1 MLSHAVVVRAV
12 VIVGTVVVTT
22 GLGWG
27 GARVVFA
34 RTVTGEVQ
42 GGTATPAVN
51 PRAEA
56 VNAFNK
62 RIASYVDLR
71 KKAESGMPELTET
84 DDPGK
89 ITEREKTLG
98 DAIRKLRATAK
109 AGDLFGKEMT
119 PLILEIIRAD
129 WKRRSAADRAAFLET
144 MEKPFVPRVNMRYPV
159 GQPLMTF
166 SPTLLK
172 QLQELPEDLEY
183 RFVGRDLI
191 LRDVKANIIVD
202 VIRHAIPPTRP
213 S

>member
-1 MLSHAVVVRAV
+1 MLSHAVVVRVVGIAV
-12 VIVGTVVVTT
+12 TIGTVVATT
-22 GLGWG
+22 GWGAG
-27 GARVVFA
+27 GA
-34 RTVTGEVQ
+34 Q
-42 GGTATPAVN
+42 AVN
-51 PRAEA
+51 ARAEA
-56 VNAFNK
+56 VSAFNK

-89 ITEREKTLG
+89 ITAREQALG

-119 PLILEIIRAD
+119 PLILEIIRTE
-129 WKRRSAADRAAFLET
+129 WKKRSAADRAAFLET

-166 SPTLLK
+166 QPTLLK
-172 QLQELPEDLEY
+172 LLQELPEDLEY

-191 LRDVKANIIVD
+191 LRDAKANIIVD

>member
-12 VIVGTVVVTT
+12 VTLAVTV
-22 GLGWG
+22 GLGWVVP
-27 GARVVFA
+27 RVALA
-34 RTVTGEVQ
+34 RTVDAQ
-42 GGTATPAVN
+42 GGAAKPGVN

-71 KKAESGMPELTET
+71 KKAESGMPGLTET

-89 ITEREKTLG
+89 ITAREKALG

-119 PLILEIIRAD
+119 PLILEIVRAD
-129 WKRRSAADRAAFLET
+129 WKRRPAADRAAILEG
-144 MEKPFVPRVNMRYPV
+144 MEKPFVPTVNMRYPV

-166 SPTLLK
+166 PPPLLK

-202 VIRHAIPPTRP
+202 VIRHAIPAPR
-213 S
+213 SS

>member
-12 VIVGTVVVTT
+12 VVVVVTV
-22 GLGWG
+22 GLGG
-27 GARVVFA
+27 LARVALA
-34 RTVTGEVQ
+34 RTVTVKAQ
-42 GGTATPAVN
+42 GGTATPGVN
-51 PRAEA
+51 PRADA

-71 KKAESGMPELTET
+71 KKAESGMPGLTET

-89 ITEREKTLG
+89 IMAREKALG

-109 AGDLFGKEMT
+109 AGELFGKEMT
-119 PLILEIIRAD
+119 PLILEIVRAD
-129 WKRRSAADRAAFLET
+129 WKRRPAADRAAILAG
-144 MEKPFVPRVNMRYPV
+144 MEKPFVPTVNMRYPV

-166 SPTLLK
+166 PPTLLK

-202 VIRHAIPPTRP
+202 VIRHAIPSPRA